1 MTLVRRLGLGV
12 GIAAAIALA
21 GFVGLLWWGGV
32 RVVQSEVA
40 VRPTPAVAAE
50 ALPVIAPEAAE
61 LTVPVAGV
69 ARSQL
74 EQTWGDARG
83 GGTRAHHGI
92 DIIAPQGTPVVAA
105 APGTVEKLFQ
115 SEAGGTTLYVRSPQR
130 RIVYYYAHLAG
141 YAPGVREGLAVRA
154 GDPLGYVGDTGNAGA
169 GNYHLHFG
177 VALTTPAQRWHEGTD
192 IDPYPLLAGKSA
204 TR

>member
-1 MTLVRRLGLGV
+1 MTFVRRLGWGV
-12 GIAAAIALA
+12 GIAAALVLA
-21 GFVGLLWWGGV
+21 GFVALLWWGGV
-32 RVVQSEVA
+32 RVVPA
-40 VRPTPAVAAE
+40 DTPAPVVASE
-50 ALPVIAPEAAE
+50 AVSVVAPEAAA
-61 LTVPVAGV
+61 LAVPVVGV
-69 ARSQL
+69 SRAQL
-74 EQTWGDARG
+74 VRTWGDARG

-105 APGTVEKLFQ
+105 APGTIEKLFQ

-154 GDPLGYVGDTGNAGA
+154 GDPLGFVGDTGNAGA

-177 VALTTPAQRWHEGTD
+177 VALTTPEQRWHEGTD

>member
-1 MTLVRRLGLGV
+1 MTLARRLGLGV
-12 GIAAAIALA
+12 GIAAVIALA
-21 GFVGLLWWGGV
+21 IFVALLSWGGV
-32 RVVQSEVA
+32 RVVPADAPAPIVASEA
-40 VRPTPAVAAE
+40 V
-50 ALPVIAPEAAE
+50 PVVAPEAAA
-61 LTVPVAGV
+61 LAVPVAGV
-69 ARSQL
+69 ERSQL
-74 EQTWGDARG
+74 VRSWGDARG

-92 DIIAPQGTPVVAA
+92 DIIAPQGTLVTAA
-105 APGTVEKLFQ
+105 AAGTIEKLFQ

-130 RIVYYYAHLAG
+130 RTVYYYAHLAG
-141 YAPGVREGLAVRA
+141 YAPGVREGLAVRT

-177 VALTTPAQRWHEGTD
+177 VALTTPEQRWHEGTD